1 VWGSADYCGGRA
13 TKSASALPVTV
24 VSQICGLPLL
34 ALCLALVPGTPHLT
48 DVAWGAG
55 AGIAGFLGIVL
66 LYYSLS
72 TGAMAVAA
80 PVTAVTGAALPVV
93 AGLIMEGAPSAV
105 TLIGVG
111 CAVAAIGL
119 VSIGPRAGGR
129 ATPRIVGTALLS
141 GAMFGLFFILLAQ
154 TPDDSG
160 MWPLVAVRGT
170 SIPLGL
176 ALVALRGSTLRM
188 PRRIAGWLVVAGM
201 GDVGA
206 NALYL
211 LAVRDGALSV
221 IAPIAALYPVSTV
234 LLALAVDKERV
245 RPVQVLGLGLAA
257 TALVLTAV

>member
-1 VWGSADYCGGRA
+1 M
-13 TKSASALPVTV
+13 
-24 VSQICGLPLL
+24 
-34 ALCLALVPGTPHLT
+34 VPGAARLS
-48 DVAWGAG
+48 DVGWGAG

-80 PVTAVTGAALPVV
+80 PITAVTGAALPVA

-129 ATPRIVGTALLS
+129 ATARIVGTALLS
-141 GAMFGLFFILLAQ
+141 GAMFGLFFILIAQ
-154 TPDDSG
+154 TSDESG
-160 MWPLVAVRGT
+160 MWPLVAARAT

-176 ALVALRGSTLRM
+176 TLVAVRGATLRM
-188 PRRIAGWLVVAGM
+188 PRRIAGWLVLAGA
-201 GDVGA
+201 GDIGA

-211 LAVRDGALSV
+211 LAVRDGLLSV
-221 IAPIAALYPVSTV
+221 VAPIAALYPVSTV

-245 RPVQVLGLGLAA
+245 RPIQVVGLGLAA